1 MKGAIILVKKKV
13 KRIRKKIKKG
23 IPIAVYIATNEV
35 MFSDFKKIVNKG
47 DTLLEMPLKEAR
59 LRKDFIVRNESGD

>member
-1 MKGAIILVKKKV
+1 MVKKKV
-13 KRIRKKIKKG
+13 KRIRKKVKKG
-23 IPIAVYIATNEV
+23 IPIAVYIGSNEV

-59 LRKDFIVRNESGD
+59 LRKDFIVRNESEE